1 MQRNPQR
8 CPWALPNE
16 AIVPDRVISNNN
28 WTASS
33 SISVTRSREA
43 TYEFQVNLPNS
54 RYAIDCLLY
63 CTNIQHFVMVDAL
76 SFRHHKKNVHEG
88 PMAGER
94 KQVTIHYRKLDRNGG
109 FPAGTLEQHVRAAME
124 ANVDGHRVR
133 DRFRTRVRALGEDNY
148 FVNTF
153 YDRAADETPLV
164 FGDVI
169 HFTKGH
175 LQALFTV
182 AQTDVAVAPVQQMPA
197 PSLTEYV
204 HSEMFWMIKG
214 DHVFVIQSMSLRTE
228 ELESYLAWL
237 LSELTATLPQPAPQI
252 VLAARFDEQLVGG
265 DLNDIQEIVVGG
277 VAAPA
282 HRAEESDTP
291 PAPQERE
298 ITQHGEVG
306 TARTTGW
313 AQAWDILKTLLGG
326 DANVDKVMQSV
337 PPDADL
343 RVEVHIG
350 YKTRKRSVSRA
361 GLRQL
366 ETGLRNL
373 PDSQLQVKAR
383 GMSKSSDGSV
393 RLHHNA
399 SVQLIKA
406 GVGDNVKVGSLL
418 DPTDVLRAMYEA
430 YNVMYNNGKISDD
443 PGT

>member
-1 MQRNPQR
+1 MH
-8 CPWALPNE
+8 
-16 AIVPDRVISNNN
+16 I
-28 WTASS
+28 
-33 SISVTRSREA
+33 
-43 TYEFQVNLPNS
+43 
-54 RYAIDCLLY
+54 
-63 CTNIQHFVMVDAL
+63 
-76 SFRHHKKNVHEG
+76 
-88 PMAGER
+88 
-94 KQVTIHYRKLDRNGG
+94 
-109 FPAGTLEQHVRAAME
+109 RAAME
-124 ANVDGHRVR
+124 ATIDGHRVR
-133 DRFRTRVRALGEDNY
+133 DRFRTRVRTIGEDNY

-153 YDRAADETPLV
+153 YDQAADGTPLV

-175 LQALFTV
+175 LQALFNV
-182 AQTDVAVAPVQQMPA
+182 SKPDVPVAPVQQMPA

-204 HSEMFWMIKG
+204 HSEMFWLIKG

-228 ELESYLAWL
+228 ELEAYLAWL
-237 LSELTATLPQPAPQI
+237 LSGLTTTLATPAPQI
-252 VLAARFDEQLVGG
+252 VLASRFDEQLVGG
-265 DLNDIQEIVVGG
+265 DLSDIQEIVVGG

-282 HRAEESDTP
+282 HRAED
-291 PAPQERE
+291 AQPQQPSEARE

-350 YKTRKRSVSRA
+350 YKTRKRTVSRA

-383 GMSKSSDGSV
+383 GMSKSTDGSV

-406 GVGDNVKVGSLL
+406 GIGDNTKVGSLL

-430 YNVMYNNGKISDD
+430 YTVMYNNGKISDD

>member
-1 MQRNPQR
+1 
-8 CPWALPNE
+8 
-16 AIVPDRVISNNN
+16 
-28 WTASS
+28 
-33 SISVTRSREA
+33 
-43 TYEFQVNLPNS
+43 
-54 RYAIDCLLY
+54 
-63 CTNIQHFVMVDAL
+63 
-76 SFRHHKKNVHEG
+76 
-88 PMAGER
+88 MAGER

-109 FPAGTLEQHVRAAME
+109 FPAGSLEHHIRTAMDT
-124 ANVDGHRVR
+124 NVDGHRIR
-133 DRFRTRVRALGEDNY
+133 DRFRSRVRTLGEDNY

-153 YDRAADETPLV
+153 YDRAADDTPLV

-175 LQALFTV
+175 LQALFNV
-182 AQTDVAVAPVQQMPA
+182 AKPDVPVAPVQQMPA

-237 LSELTATLPQPAPQI
+237 LSELSGALPSPAPQI
-252 VLAARFDEQLVGG
+252 VLASRFDEQLVGG

-282 HRAEESDTP
+282 QRAEDFNDTA
-291 PAPQERE
+291 PALQERE
-298 ITQHGEVG
+298 TTQHGEVG

-313 AQAWDILKTLLGG
+313 AQAWEILRTLLGG

-350 YKTRKRSVSRA
+350 YKTRKRTVSRA

-406 GVGDNVKVGSLL
+406 GIGDNAKVGSLL

-430 YNVMYNNGKISDD
+430 YTVMYNNGKISDD